1 MLHPR
6 NQPQANNGV
15 HEHPLFAVTER
26 LKVPPRNRTRLLAL
40 ALENAAISLGTEPG
54 CYQYH
59 VCADPELPDI
69 VLLYGLF
76 LDRDAF
82 ETHVAS
88 DHWQVVPPELGRTRR
103 AARDSHVLRGLALSA
118 SLVSDIASRA
128 IPARRR
134 NFISFFHFI
143 RLTPEIPLPGLRQR
157 EFEWIGENPTVPAR
171 LHLSHPP
178 RRPANSPGPPQE
190 GPAPSFPPPS
200 RAKAFRSRHGRQPP
214 IPPLGRPPEIPISG
228 HGNRFH

>member
-88 DHWQVVPPELGRTRR
+88 DHCKSFHRSSVELVERR
-103 AARDSHVLRGLALSA
+103 
-118 SLVSDIASRA
+118 
-128 IPARRR
+128 
-134 NFISFFHFI
+134 
-143 RLTPEIPLPGLRQR
+143 EIHMFS
-157 EFEWIGENPTVPAR
+157 EVW
-171 LHLSHPP
+171 H
-178 RRPANSPGPPQE
+178 
-190 GPAPSFPPPS
+190 
-200 RAKAFRSRHGRQPP
+200 
-214 IPPLGRPPEIPISG
+214 
-228 HGNRFH
+228 